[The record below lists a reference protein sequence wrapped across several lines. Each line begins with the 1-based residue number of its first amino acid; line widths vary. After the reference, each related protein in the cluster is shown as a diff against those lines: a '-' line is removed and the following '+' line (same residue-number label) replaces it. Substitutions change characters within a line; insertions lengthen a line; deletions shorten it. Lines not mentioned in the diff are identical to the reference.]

1 MTTSFE
7 IYDDTDFAEVSAL
20 WTRINRDLA
29 PPDMRA
35 QFESYIENSINDEL
49 AQADE
54 AYPQSEGSALWVVK
68 QAGAIIGTFGVQRVS
83 ESDIE
88 LRRMYLD
95 SQYRGQ
101 GLSRRM
107 LTYAEEH
114 ARQQGF
120 HRMILST
127 AELQAA
133 AVKFYDKS
141 GYELTKTE
149 TASAMSNKTV
159 GNNVRR
165 RHYQKI
171 LNPPI

>member
-1 MTTSFE
+1 MTTRFQV
-7 IYDDTDFAEVSAL
+7 YDKTDFAEVSAL
-20 WTRINRDLA
+20 WARINRELA
-29 PPDMRA
+29 PPDMRE
-35 QFESYIENSINDEL
+35 QFEQYIQNSINDEL
-49 AQADE
+49 TQADKV
-54 AYPQSEGSALWVVK
+54 YPQSEGSALWVVK
-68 QAGAIIGTFGVQRVS
+68 QADKIIGTFGAQRVTDT
-83 ESDIE
+83 DIE

-107 LTYAEEH
+107 LTHAEEH

-141 GYELTKTE
+141 GYELNKIE
-149 TASAMSNKTV
+149 TAGAMSNKTV

-165 RHYQKI
+165 RHYQKT
-171 LNPPI
+171 LNPAD

>member
-7 IYDDTDFAEVSAL
+7 IYDETYFAEVSAL
-20 WTRINRDLA
+20 WSRINRELA
-29 PPDMRA
+29 PADMRE
-35 QFESYIENSINDEL
+35 QFEQYIENSINDEL
-49 AQADE
+49 AQADK
-54 AYPQSEGSALWVVK
+54 AYPQGEGSALWIVR
-68 QAGAIIGTFGVQRVS
+68 QAGTIIGTFGVQRVTGT
-83 ESDIE
+83 DVE
-88 LRRMYLD
+88 LRRMYID

-107 LTYAEEH
+107 LTHAEEH

-127 AELQAA
+127 AELQEA

-141 GYELTKTE
+141 GYELTKIE
-149 TASAMSNKTV
+149 TAGAMSNKTV

-171 LNPPI
+171 LTPAD